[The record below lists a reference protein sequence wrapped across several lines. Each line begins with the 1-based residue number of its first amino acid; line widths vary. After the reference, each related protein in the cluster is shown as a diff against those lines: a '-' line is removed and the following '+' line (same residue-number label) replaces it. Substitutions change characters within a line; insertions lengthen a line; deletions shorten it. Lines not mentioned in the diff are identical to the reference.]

1 MEQRAP
7 KPPPDN
13 APTTRELAALPARRL
28 AELLP
33 TGWTVSTPLTA
44 PEPSAGRLLLVQAP
58 DGRAASLAIDVKAVV
73 DARDVPVLAERAA
86 RRTGADGTIVAGR
99 YASPRAR
106 ERLAAAGLSF
116 VDWTG
121 NVRISVTDPGLM
133 LTATGADRDP
143 FRSPDR
149 PTTDLR
155 GRPAGR
161 VVRALVD
168 FPGPWQMRDLAAAAG
183 TSLGSTARAVAFLDR
198 EDLITRDE
206 RGAVTGVAWEPI
218 LHRWAKDY
226 ELQRQGRLHR
236 FLAPR
241 GTQHVAKSLL
251 DVDPESYAISG
262 SMAAQWIAP
271 YAEAR
276 FGLIYARD
284 ANTLASA
291 VGARPH
297 DVVNLVVI
305 EPPDDAPFL
314 RTVRRDGLTFTGLS
328 QVTVDL
334 LTGPGRNP
342 SEGVYLMEWMAN
354 HTDEWRQSAD

>member
-7 KPPPDN
+7 KPPPEN
-13 APTTRELAALPARRL
+13 APTERELAVLPARRF

-33 TGWTVSTPLTA
+33 TGWTVSTPPTA
-44 PEPSAGRLLLVQAP
+44 PEPGAGRSLRVQAP
-58 DGRAASLAIDVKAVV
+58 DGRTASLAIDVKAVV

-86 RRTGADGTIVAGR
+86 RRTGTDGTIVAGR
-99 YASPRAR
+99 YVSPRTR

-121 NVRISVTDPGLM
+121 NVRIGVADPGLM

-149 PTTDLR
+149 PTNDLS

-168 FPGPWQMRDLAAAAG
+168 LPGPWQMRDLAAAAG
-183 TSLGSTARAVAFLDR
+183 TSLGSTARTVGFLDR
-198 EDLITRDE
+198 EDLITRDA
-206 RGAVTGVAWEPI
+206 RGAITGVDWEPL
-218 LHRWAKDY
+218 LHRWAADY
-226 ELQRQGRLHR
+226 DLQRQGRLHR
-236 FLAPR
+236 FMAPR
-241 GTQHVAKSLL
+241 GMRHVEKSLL
-251 DVDPESYAISG
+251 NVDPASYAVSG
-262 SMAAQWIAP
+262 SIAAKWIAP

-284 ANTLASA
+284 VDALASA
-291 VGARPH
+291 VDARPL
-297 DVVNLVVI
+297 DVVNLIVI
-305 EPPDDAPFL
+305 EPPDNAPFL
-314 RTVRRDGLTFTGLS
+314 RTVQRDGLTFTALS
-328 QVTVDL
+328 QVAIDL

-342 SEGVYLMEWMAN
+342 SEGVYLMEWMAD
-354 HTDEWRQSAD
+354 HADEWRRSAD